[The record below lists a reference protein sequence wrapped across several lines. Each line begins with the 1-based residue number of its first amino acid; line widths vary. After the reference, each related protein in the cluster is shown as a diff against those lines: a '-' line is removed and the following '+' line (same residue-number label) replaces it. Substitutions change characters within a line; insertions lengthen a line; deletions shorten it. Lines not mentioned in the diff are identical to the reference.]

1 MSPCARL
8 QPHAGSAIRH
18 ISPGIFIADSGWH
31 RACCVVTCA
40 GKEVRRRRLPLRHQ
54 VARRPERP
62 IRVSVREKTT
72 MYPHSAHIAA
82 LRICRNVRKRCSFV
96 GLPQPRKW
104 QLSEN
109 DRALAPGESLLPGTR
124 VVTPRRGYRHHGIY
138 VGRGKVVHYGGLV
151 RGLHRG
157 PVEEVSLEKFTNGR
171 PLWVRYESSCCFD
184 PDEVIR
190 RALSRV
196 GEDCYRLLTNNC
208 EHFCEWCLRAEHR
221 SYQVDEWLLRPHRA
235 LRMTASCV
243 HVRAV
248 MFVYHVQTLLRGAIG
263 VVQRLSDRN
272 TDGLSLANLFNTG
285 AKSLGF

>member
-1 MSPCARL
+1 
-8 QPHAGSAIRH
+8 
-18 ISPGIFIADSGWH
+18 
-31 RACCVVTCA
+31 
-40 GKEVRRRRLPLRHQ
+40 
-54 VARRPERP
+54 
-62 IRVSVREKTT
+62 
-72 MYPHSAHIAA
+72 MYLHSADIAA
-82 LRICRNVRKRCSFV
+82 LRIVGTCESDAHLWACRSRANGR
-96 GLPQPRKW
+96 
-104 QLSEN
+104 LSEN

-124 VVTPRRGYRHHGIY
+124 VVTPRRGYMHHGIY

-221 SYQVDEWLLRPHRA
+221 SYQVDEWLSRPHRA

-243 HVRAV
+243 HVWAL
-248 MFVYHVQTLLRGAIG
+248 MFVYPVQSLLRGVIG
-263 VVQRLSDRN
+263 GVQQLSDRN
-272 TDGLSLANLFNTG
+272 PDGLSPTNIG